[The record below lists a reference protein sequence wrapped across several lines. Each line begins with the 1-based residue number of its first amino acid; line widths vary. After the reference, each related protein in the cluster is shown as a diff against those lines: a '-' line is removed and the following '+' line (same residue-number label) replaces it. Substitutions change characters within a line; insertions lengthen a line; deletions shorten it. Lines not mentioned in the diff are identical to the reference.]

1 MKLRYTML
9 HLTLDIEHSL
19 KCLVLKLITENNQED
34 GYKIIDEFL
43 CIDKSYSNSNF
54 DTNSRTPEEVMETKI
69 KNKNEI
75 FKHMNK
81 RGQLPE
87 KLNKYYQNPPAWFCI
102 EFMQLGQFVSFLNFY
117 YKKYNDEELR
127 VANILMPLVKNI
139 RNKSAHNQPI
149 IANLNYDSRSPQY
162 LFEKGNNIGISRNM
176 FGIKIS

>member
-1 MKLRYTML
+1 M
-9 HLTLDIEHSL
+9 
-19 KCLVLKLITENNQED
+19 
-34 GYKIIDEFL
+34 
-43 CIDKSYSNSNF
+43 
-54 DTNSRTPEEVMETKI
+54 
-69 KNKNEI
+69 
-75 FKHMNK
+75 
-81 RGQLPE
+81 
-87 KLNKYYQNPPAWFCI
+87 ACI

-149 IANLNYDSRSPQY
+149 IANLNYDSRLPQY

>member
-19 KCLVLKLITENNQED
+19 KYLVLKLITENNQED

-87 KLNKYYQNPPAWFCI
+87 KLNKYYQNPPHGFA
-102 EFMQLGQFVSFLNFY
+102 LNSC
-117 YKKYNDEELR
+117 N
-127 VANILMPLVKNI
+127 
-139 RNKSAHNQPI
+139 
-149 IANLNYDSRSPQY
+149 
-162 LFEKGNNIGISRNM
+162 
-176 FGIKIS
+176 